1 MRTVCSRAQLVVVPR
16 ASRRGARG
24 SGGGTATGSVQRL
37 QGFRTGAG
45 VERPPNQGGRRS
57 ATSVG
62 ATTAPQLGQ
71 DITKFEALT
80 RLYGIECTYIRGT
93 VRLYHG
99 IYTRNEFQELCMLH
113 VPPHGSL
120 CTRAVS
126 EQLHR
131 ALGSAQL
138 TSSSFLRSTSEHR
151 YRHLQVRGLRAENAP
166 ERFTQ
171 GKSQHACGGPAGAR

>member
-1 MRTVCSRAQLVVVPR
+1 MCLVR
-16 ASRRGARG
+16 SRRRAWLA
-24 SGGGTATGSVQRL
+24 GGGTAPSRRHTSGACTA
-37 QGFRTGAG
+37 QGFSHISGA
-45 VERPPNQGGRRS
+45 VAWSDHLRGGCRS

-71 DITKFEALT
+71 DITELEALT
-80 RLYGIECTYIRGT
+80 HSHTSVRYRAHT
-93 VRLYHG
+93 VPYHG
-99 IYTRNEFQELCMLH
+99 IHVRNEFQEMCMLH

-131 ALGSAQL
+131 AQGSAQL

-151 YRHLQVRGLRAENAP
+151 YRHLQVRSLRAENAP
-166 ERFTQ
+166 KRFTQ